1 MDRLNGIILM
11 MVGAGVVV
19 VNSGVWWSD
28 VVVSGAFASWLASA
42 GSLAAF
48 AISLACQSLLHV
60 NKDCKAFPFA
70 NVNPNCTILI
80 KTDLDQNRS

>member
-60 NKDCKAFPFA
+60 NLSCMSTRIAKHFHLRMSIQIA
-70 NVNPNCTILI
+70 
-80 KTDLDQNRS
+80 RS